1 MVCLLTDRE
10 SSLPV
15 CYQEDS
21 RFYLCHRNPDRWKHI
36 NMFCKVPIK
45 EPVFGYVCGYDTPEL
60 LVHAGAEFNEQVD
73 NYLFAMLIVRKEPYL
88 IRVNELDQMLYRVI
102 DLDVLEDRNGTRAA
116 LLLKL

>member
-1 MVCLLTDRE
+1 
-10 SSLPV
+10 
-15 CYQEDS
+15 
-21 RFYLCHRNPDRWKHI
+21 
-36 NMFCKVPIK
+36 MFCKVPIK